1 MAEETKVIYHIDDED
16 TPYLVKLPVAPDKV
30 TLGDFKNVLN
40 RPNYKFFF
48 KSMDDDFGVV
58 KEEIIED
65 ECPLPCFNGR
75 VVSWLVSA
83 DGGTVV
89 GSDDQGSNCDTLPPG
104 VERGPGV
111 GETRPPS
118 FHGGPGSSRLDAADT
133 ADSIIREFDDTESSI
148 TSVSQL
154 GRQQRRH
161 GGGRMPLHGGR
172 AHHLRTGG
180 RRFEDASS
188 VLSSEIETT
197 SFFDTE
203 DNESMASSRFTTS
216 TEATSVSRQHA
227 NRMRKQ
233 KKLKHRKPAH
243 LSRASSISSLTDS
256 TLSLNIITVTL
267 NMDTVNFLGISIV
280 GQSNQGG
287 DGGIY
292 VGSIMKG
299 GAVALDGRI
308 EPGDMI
314 LQVNDL
320 NFENM
325 SNDDAVRVLR
335 DVVQKPGP
343 IKVNQYPF
351 RIAKYINDFL
361 FQLVVAKCWDPNP
374 KDYFSVPRTEPVR
387 PIDPGAWVAHT
398 AAVRGLEI
406 PQYPGAGPGPGP
418 SQAYSGA
425 GGVHTVLGGGGL
437 VGAGLRAPSVSTL
450 TSSSPS
456 LASTVQERPGP
467 GPGQLTIQSGMK
479 AICSALQRTDSGL
492 EVRDRLWLKINIPQ
506 AFIGE
511 SSLDS

>member
-89 GSDDQGSNCDTLPPG
+89 GSDDQASNCDTDTLSSLPPG
-104 VERGPGV
+104 VERGHGV

-118 FHGGPGSSRLDAADT
+118 FHGGPVSSRLDAADT

-148 TSVSQL
+148 TSVSQI

-161 GGGRMPLHGGR
+161 GGAGRMPLHGGGR
-172 AHHLRTGG
+172 AQQLRAGG

-233 KKLKHRKPAH
+233 KRLKHRKPAH

-343 IKVNQYPF
+343 IKVSNLETKDRFQQ
-351 RIAKYINDFL
+351 KDFL
-361 FQLVVAKCWDPNP
+361 SACC
-374 KDYFSVPRTEPVR
+374 
-387 PIDPGAWVAHT
+387 
-398 AAVRGLEI
+398 
-406 PQYPGAGPGPGP
+406 
-418 SQAYSGA
+418 SQ
-425 GGVHTVLGGGGL
+425 VLGSQPEGL
-437 VGAGLRAPSVSTL
+437 LL
-450 TSSSPS
+450 SSSH
-456 LASTVQERPGP
+456 
-467 GPGQLTIQSGMK
+467 
-479 AICSALQRTDSGL
+479 
-492 EVRDRLWLKINIPQ
+492 
-506 AFIGE
+506 
-511 SSLDS
+511 

>member
-1 MAEETKVIYHIDDED
+1 
-16 TPYLVKLPVAPDKV
+16 
-30 TLGDFKNVLN
+30 
-40 RPNYKFFF
+40 
-48 KSMDDDFGVV
+48 MDDDFGVV
-58 KEEIIED
+58 KEEIVEED
-65 ECPLPCFNGR
+65 CPLPCFNGR

-83 DGGTVV
+83 DGGSVLSDADT
-89 GSDDQGSNCDTLPPG
+89 GSQCGQSDALSSLPPG
-104 VERGPGV
+104 AERGPGV

-118 FHGGPGSSRLDAADT
+118 FHGGQTVAPGEGGIVGSLGQTGS
-133 ADSIIREFDDTESSI
+133 EGFDPGFVDTESGI
-148 TSVSQL
+148 TSVSQV
-154 GRQQRRH
+154 GRRRP
-161 GGGRMPLHGGR
+161 GGQSGRMPLQGNR
-172 AHHLRTGG
+172 AHQLRTGG
-180 RRFEDASS
+180 GHYASS

-233 KKLKHRKPAH
+233 KRHTKRKQPH
-243 LSRASSISSLTDS
+243 LSRASSISIVTDS

-280 GQSNQGG
+280 GQSNQAEGG

-314 LQVNDL
+314 LQVNDI

-325 SNDDAVRVLR
+325 TNDDAVRVLR
-335 DVVQKPGP
+335 DIVQKPGP
-343 IKVNQYPF
+343 IK
-351 RIAKYINDFL
+351 
-361 FQLVVAKCWDPNP
+361 LVVAKCWDPNP

-406 PQYPGAGPGPGP
+406 PQYPGSAGPVFPG
-418 SQAYSGA
+418 AA
-425 GGVHTVLGGGGL
+425 GGVGG
-437 VGAGLRAPSVSTL
+437 AMRAPSVSTL

-456 LASTVQERPGP
+456 LVSTVHERG
-467 GPGQLTIQSGMK
+467 GAAGGG
-479 AICSALQRTDSGL
+479 A
-492 EVRDRLWLKINIPQ
+492 
-506 AFIGE
+506 
-511 SSLDS
+511 

>member
-1 MAEETKVIYHIDDED
+1 
-16 TPYLVKLPVAPDKV
+16 
-30 TLGDFKNVLN
+30 
-40 RPNYKFFF
+40 
-48 KSMDDDFGVV
+48 MDDDFGVV

-89 GSDDQGSNCDTLPPG
+89 SDDGASHCDTDTLSSLPPG

-118 FHGGPGSSRLDAADT
+118 FHGGPVTSRLDAADT

-148 TSVSQL
+148 TSVSQI
-154 GRQQRRH
+154 GRRR
-161 GGGRMPLHGGR
+161 GEVGRMPLHGTR
-172 AHHLRTGG
+172 AQQLRAGG
-180 RRFEDASS
+180 RYGDASS

-227 NRMRKQ
+227 SRVRKQ
-233 KKLKHRKPAH
+233 KRLKHRKPAH

-256 TLSLNIITVTL
+256 TLSLNIITVSL
-267 NMDTVNFLGISIV
+267 NRDTVNFRGISIV

-314 LQVNDL
+314 LQVNDI

-335 DVVQKPGP
+335 DIVQKPGP
-343 IKVNQYPF
+343 IK
-351 RIAKYINDFL
+351 
-361 FQLVVAKCWDPNP
+361 LVVAKCWDPNP

-406 PQYPGAGPGPGP
+406 PQYPGAGAGTQGG
-418 SQAYSGA
+418 YTGA
-425 GGVHTVLGGGGL
+425 
-437 VGAGLRAPSVSTL
+437 A
-450 TSSSPS
+450 
-456 LASTVQERPGP
+456 
-467 GPGQLTIQSGMK
+467 
-479 AICSALQRTDSGL
+479 
-492 EVRDRLWLKINIPQ
+492 
-506 AFIGE
+506 
-511 SSLDS
+511 